1 MARRLSTL
9 GRVALV
15 SPAGSTDIAQW
26 AARSGLGYEAF
37 PEERWFRRWEPHD
50 AIAPPTCFFNS
61 CTWVTSP
68 GHVVLVEPWY
78 APEDGEPLERTVMAF
93 AHHPLLQRRAA
104 IRAGEHFLTRV
115 AYIES
120 PPPPTVTVG
129 DPLWDQHV
137 TTLPASGSEAAAAFH
152 PRLRKLVAGW
162 GFQGHLE
169 LRAGGLV
176 LYFAGIRPT
185 PSGYDRLLRIVKE
198 LVGKAVA
205 PYPGR

>member
-1 MARRLSTL
+1 MQRALASLATAQRLSTL

-26 AARSGLGYEAF
+26 AAQSGLGYEAF

-104 IRAGEHFLTRV
+104 IRAG
-115 AYIES
+115 
-120 PPPPTVTVG
+120 
-129 DPLWDQHV
+129 DPGER
-137 TTLPASGSEAAAAFH
+137 A
-152 PRLRKLVAGW
+152 PRR
-162 GFQGHLE
+162 
-169 LRAGGLV
+169 
-176 LYFAGIRPT
+176 
-185 PSGYDRLLRIVKE
+185 
-198 LVGKAVA
+198 AVA
-205 PYPGR
+205 PALKGFRPSTDGLGDKIGRAHV